1 VKRLV
6 RRSLGEGGS
15 AASLSP
21 GCRQSLAADDTSAAK
36 IRRKTPVRC
45 SPFGSGFVIIGP
57 VNSASQ
63 NLTLHLG
70 VLQEKLQH
78 ATDYELALTYFLE
91 EFAGDAAF
99 HQRSEPEPA
108 PHLLA
113 LLGRVTARALG
124 APASLEQFRAFRL
137 AEFGFHHGAAK
148 VADRAVVFLF
158 FESVDTGLMAL
169 IPGIKGQM
177 EVARFRLALGHDKTF
192 ANN

>member
-1 VKRLV
+1 V
-6 RRSLGEGGS
+6 
-15 AASLSP
+15 
-21 GCRQSLAADDTSAAK
+21 D
-36 IRRKTPVRC
+36 
-45 SPFGSGFVIIGP
+45 
-57 VNSASQ
+57 SASQ
-63 NLTLHLG
+63 DLTHHLS

-91 EFAGDAAF
+91 QFAGDSAF
-99 HQRSEPEPA
+99 HRQCQPENA

-124 APASLEQFRAFRL
+124 EPASLEQFRAFQLPR
-137 AEFGFHHGAAK
+137 FGFHHGAAK

-169 IPGIKGQM
+169 IPGIKGTM
-177 EVARFRLALGHDKTF
+177 EVARFRLAAGHDGTF